1 MSRIEARFAELQQRG
16 DKALV
21 AYLVAGDSGIAEV
34 ATERAVERT
43 AALMH
48 ALVEGGADL
57 IEMGYPFSDPMAE
70 GPVIQRGHER
80 ALAAGIGLRQ
90 TLAAVADFRRRDE
103 ATPVILMGY
112 ANPLERFGREDFARE
127 AAAVGVDAALVVD
140 MDPEESTVLADIL
153 GEHGLDMIFLVAP
166 TTNSQRLARIA
177 AMASGYLYYV
187 SLKGVTGANSL
198 DPADVRRRLQPLRKL
213 SRTPICV
220 GFGIRSAEDAAAVAP
235 QAEGVVVG
243 SLLVEAVGQ
252 AAAEGWEQQRLAARL
267 IALLQ
272 PLRAA
277 LAGVPAPA

>member
-1 MSRIEARFAELQQRG
+1 MRRIEARFAELQRRC

-140 MDPEESTVLADIL
+140 MDPEESAVLADIL
-153 GEHGLDMIFLVAP
+153 GGHGLDMIFLVAP

-198 DPADVRRRLQPLRKL
+198 DPADVKRRLQPLRKL
-213 SRTPICV
+213 TRAPICV

-277 LAGVPAPA
+277 LADVPTPA